1 MEGKHRTLDCKK
13 CHDNR
18 PGTVDL
24 YKEFA
29 AVKEIKCLTCHE
41 DSHNNKFGENCTSCH
56 SQNSFAIKGNKKILI
71 TN

>member
-18 PGTVDL
+18 PGTADL

-41 DSHNNKFGENCTSCH
+41 DSHNNKFGENYL
-56 SQNSFAIKGNKKILI
+56 QLSFTKQLCYKRK
-71 TN
+71 